1 MNATL
6 QVTLDAELVE
16 ALKQTAAQQGVGIEN
31 VLADLARKYLRE
43 ARREKIRREFEC
55 YQAMHTEL
63 KAKYL
68 GQHVAIHE
76 GRLVDHDADA
86 GTLAKRVRQ
95 RFGRLPVMLAHVE
108 DEPIKEYVF
117 RSPRLERAE

>member
-6 QVTLDAELVE
+6 QVTLDAELVD
-16 ALKQTAAQQGVGIEN
+16 ALKQTAAQQGVVIEN

-76 GRLVDHDADA
+76 GRLVDHDADV

-95 RFGRLPVMLAHVE
+95 RFGRTPILITQVEESPVQ
-108 DEPIKEYVF
+108 EYVF
-117 RSPRLERAE
+117 HSTRLVRAE